1 MRMSNSSR
9 AQKKH
14 SAAGYTL
21 LEVVI
26 TLGLSAALL
35 TAIYN
40 SLNSVLKL
48 ASKGESE
55 TLELNLARGVLQ
67 RIDRDLRQFAD
78 SNPHYLNDFLAD
90 QFPNDFANV
99 RRTPPAF
106 HLAGSHQMLLVKHL
120 RGSEHLHVARSAP
133 NLDESGE
140 NLVAYF
146 HSTHSF
152 HDELHKSLR
161 EVGFNLV
168 GGKETKGLASGLHR
182 CFLRLSANSR
192 DVQIAS
198 IDSSFERQEF
208 FDLRFRYFDGQAWQL
223 TTDLLNDRVTAVE
236 TLIRI
241 DTRSTSERGVMN
253 PPPESSNNTYRLTS
267 ILPGASPQEGHSS

>member
-1 MRMSNSSR
+1 MSNSCR
-9 AQKKH
+9 AKKKH

-21 LEVVI
+21 LEIVI

-40 SLNSVLKL
+40 SLNSVLQL
-48 ASKGESE
+48 ASKGENK
-55 TLELNLARGVLQ
+55 TLEINLARGVLQ

-78 SNPHYLNDFLAD
+78 SRPHYLQDFLAD
-90 QFPNDFANV
+90 QFPNEFTNV
-99 RRTPPAF
+99 RQIRTAF
-106 HLAGSHQMLLVKHL
+106 HLAGNHQMLLVKHL
-120 RGSEHLHVARSAP
+120 RGPEHPHDARSAP

-140 NLVAYF
+140 HLVAYF

-152 HDELHKSLR
+152 HDEFRKSLR

-168 GGKETKGLASGLHR
+168 GGEETKGLASGLHR

-192 DVQIAS
+192 DVHIAS

-208 FDLRFRYFDGQAWQL
+208 FDLRFRYFDGQAWQF

-236 TLIRI
+236 TVIRI
-241 DTRSTSERGVMN
+241 DTRSISEPDIVKPM
-253 PPPESSNNTYRLTS
+253 PESPNNTYRLTS
-267 ILPGASPQEGHSS
+267 ILPGASPQEGHSL

>member
-9 AQKKH
+9 SKKKQP
-14 SAAGYTL
+14 AAGYTL
-21 LEVVI
+21 LEIVI

-40 SLNSVLKL
+40 SLNSVLQL
-48 ASKGESE
+48 ASKGESK

-78 SNPHYLNDFLAD
+78 SRPDYLQDFLAD
-90 QFPNDFANV
+90 QFPEDFANV
-99 RRTPPAF
+99 RQTPPAF

-120 RGSEHLHVARSAP
+120 RGSEHPHVARSAP

-140 NLVAYF
+140 HLVAYF

-152 HDELHKSLR
+152 HEELSKNLR

-168 GGKETKGLASGLHR
+168 GGEETKGLANGLHR
-182 CFLRLSANSR
+182 CFLRLSASSR
-192 DVQIAS
+192 DVQIVS
-198 IDSSFERQEF
+198 IDDSFERQEF
-208 FDLRFRYFDGQAWQL
+208 FDLRFRYFDGQAWQF
-223 TTDLLNDRVTAVE
+223 TSDLLNDRVTAVE
-236 TLIRI
+236 TVIRI
-241 DTRSTSERGVMN
+241 DTRSTSEPGFVN
-253 PPPESSNNTYRLTS
+253 PMPESPNNTYRLTS
-267 ILPGASPQEGHSS
+267 ILPGASPQEGHSL